1 MVDINNPYMEFVSTI
16 KPVEFEEYCL
26 KILKEYAKK
35 ENLNHFTIEH
45 NTKIQTDDGNYQI
58 DIYAKFI
65 ALGVEFKVLVECKRY
80 SRAVSRET
88 VAILESKLN
97 SIGAHKGII
106 ISTSGF
112 QEGAIIYAQKHGIAL
127 IQIFDKSIMFIRNSI
142 QLSKEERDYLS
153 YLFIRMPKYYAREY
167 SLNGYPT
174 IEIYPS
180 EEMEK
185 EIVKEYLRKKSG

>member
-45 NTKIQTDDGNYQI
+45 DTKIQTDDGNYQI

-80 SRAVSRET
+80 SRET

-127 IQIFDKSIMFIRNSI
+127 IQIFDKNIMFIRNSI
-142 QLSKEERDYLS
+142 QLSTEEREYLS